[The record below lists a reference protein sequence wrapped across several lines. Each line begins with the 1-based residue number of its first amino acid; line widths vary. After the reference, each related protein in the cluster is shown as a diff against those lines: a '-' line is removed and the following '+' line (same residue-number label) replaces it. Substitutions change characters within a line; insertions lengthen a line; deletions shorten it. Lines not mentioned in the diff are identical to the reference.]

1 MDDFYREQRRRHDV
15 LLDERGAPEGGRW
28 SFDSENRRPPTRG
41 LRAPAPW
48 LPEEDAIDAG
58 VRRDLD
64 ALTSARLWGS
74 DGPRAVAVT
83 PDEARSALD
92 SFIDTRLA
100 QFGPWQDAMVS
111 GEPVLFHSLLSVPL
125 NLGVLEP
132 MQAIRAAER
141 AYRDGAVPIQSA
153 EGFVRQILGWREYVW
168 GTYWLRHDRWP
179 SESALAARR
188 DLPAAFWGSASSWN
202 CLDTVVEGVRNS
214 GYAHHIERLMVLG
227 NVMLLAG
234 IDPWQAVRWFQ
245 GSFIDGAEWVMAP
258 NAAGMAPNAAGMALY
273 ADGGQMTTKPYAAG
287 GNYINRMSN
296 HCQGC
301 RYDPRRRTGE
311 DACPLTALYWDF
323 IDRHRDRLATNRRM
337 GLPLRAV
344 SRIDEDELDQIRA
357 RARHALVELGMD
369 GGV

>member
-1 MDDFYREQRRRHDV
+1 
-15 LLDERGAPEGGRW
+15 
-28 SFDSENRRPPTRG
+28 
-41 LRAPAPW
+41 
-48 LPEEDAIDAG
+48 
-58 VRRDLD
+58 
-64 ALTSARLWGS
+64 
-74 DGPRAVAVT
+74 
-83 PDEARSALD
+83 
-92 SFIDTRLA
+92 
-100 QFGPWQDAMVS
+100 
-111 GEPVLFHSLLSVPL
+111 
-125 NLGVLEP
+125 
-132 MQAIRAAER
+132 
-141 AYRDGAVPIQSA
+141 
-153 EGFVRQILGWREYVW
+153 
-168 GTYWLRHDRWP
+168 
-179 SESALAARR
+179 
-188 DLPAAFWGSASSWN
+188 
-202 CLDTVVEGVRNS
+202 
-214 GYAHHIERLMVLG
+214 MVLG

-245 GSFIDGAEWVMAP
+245 GSFIDGAEWV
-258 NAAGMAPNAAGMALY
+258 MAPNAAGMALY